1 MSNLPFVQNL
11 DLDNWFNSMIVNI
24 PVNTI
29 LLMVIMIWMFALR
42 ISAAGA
48 MKLDMQ
54 DAAHVKNVNWPT
66 NVAQVSENY
75 AHLFEQPVL
84 FYATAITIAVMGHGD
99 SVAVNAAWAF
109 VVLRVFHSLIQ
120 CTFNNVTLRFVVFLA
135 SWAALLV
142 MIIREAMLLF

>member
-1 MSNLPFVQNL
+1 MEASAILQ
-11 DLDNWFNSMIVNI
+11 
-24 PVNTI
+24 PVVA
-29 LLMVIMIWMFALR
+29 LGLWSGVIMIWMFALR

-48 MKLDMQ
+48 MKLDIQ
-54 DAAHVKNVNWPT
+54 DAAHAHEVKWPT
-66 NVAQVSENY
+66 KVAQVSENY

-84 FYATAITIAVMGHGD
+84 FYAIAITIAVMGHGD

-109 VVLRVFHSLIQ
+109 VVLRVIHSLIQ

-142 MIIREAMLLF
+142 MVIREAMLIF